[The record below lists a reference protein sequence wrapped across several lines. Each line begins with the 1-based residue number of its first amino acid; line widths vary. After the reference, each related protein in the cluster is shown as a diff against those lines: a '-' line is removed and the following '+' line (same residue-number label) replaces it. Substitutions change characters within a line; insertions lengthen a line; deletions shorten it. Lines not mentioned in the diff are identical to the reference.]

1 MSDHA
6 EMSDSKVVSVA
17 EFKRNFHAYAAE
29 VLAGRRV
36 RVVRHGRSLG
46 DFVPAGSGR
55 GATVLPSPDRPGGLI
70 ALAGLFSDWGTLD
83 DDVKDIVASRR
94 RAGQRAAPRLD

>member
-1 MSDHA
+1 
-6 EMSDSKVVSVA
+6 MSDSAEVPVA
-17 EFKRNFHAYAAE
+17 EFKRNFRAYAAE

-36 RVVRHGRSLG
+36 RVVRHGRPVG

-55 GATVLPSPDRPGGLI
+55 SVSVLPSPDRPGGLI
-70 ALAGLFSDWGTLD
+70 ALAGLFSDWDGMEA
-83 DDVKDIVASRR
+83 DVKDIVASRR

>member
-1 MSDHA
+1 MSDLG
-6 EMSDSKVVSVA
+6 EVPVA

-36 RVVRHGRSLG
+36 RVVRHGRPLG

-55 GATVLPSPDRPGGLI
+55 SAAVLLAPERPGGLV
-70 ALAGLFSDWGTLD
+70 ALAGLFSDWDTID
-83 DDVKDIVASRR
+83 ADVKDIVTSRR
-94 RAGQRAAPRLD
+94 RAGQRAVPRLD